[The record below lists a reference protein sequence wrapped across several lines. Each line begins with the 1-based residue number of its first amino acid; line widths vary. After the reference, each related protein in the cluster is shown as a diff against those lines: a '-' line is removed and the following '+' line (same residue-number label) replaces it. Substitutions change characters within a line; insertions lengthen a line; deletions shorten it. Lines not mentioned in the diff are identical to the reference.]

1 MLHDELGSL
10 APYFQSSHITEV
22 MVNGDTSV
30 FTETSDGIRYER
42 ELHPGELH
50 AIVERILLPLGKR
63 LDRVSPIVDARLRD
77 GSRLC
82 AVIPPVSTQGM
93 CVSIRRFTEQPLSL
107 EHFAPP
113 HVVQLL
119 LSAVQQRSNI
129 VVSGKT
135 GSGKTSLLNVLC
147 SHLHNNERVL
157 CLEDVRELRMHQPNA
172 VQLETRP
179 SSAEGVA
186 EISMTDLVRTA
197 LRLRPD
203 RLVIGEI
210 RGAEV
215 IDMLAALNTG
225 HSGSMST
232 CHAHSASQAL
242 GRIESL
248 MLQHC
253 PQWTREIIRDH
264 IGSAIDLV
272 VHVTRNAAGQRRISE
287 IVEVPQPFTGSV
299 SVVWNSTQQ
308 QLPRRQRL
316 AS

>member
-1 MLHDELGSL
+1 
-10 APYFQSSHITEV
+10 
-22 MVNGDTSV
+22 
-30 FTETSDGIRYER
+30 
-42 ELHPGELH
+42 
-50 AIVERILLPLGKR
+50 
-63 LDRVSPIVDARLRD
+63 
-77 GSRLC
+77 
-82 AVIPPVSTQGM
+82 M

-107 EHFAPP
+107 DHFAPP
-113 HVVQLL
+113 HVAQLL
-119 LSAVQQRSNI
+119 LNAVHQRSNI
-129 VVSGKT
+129 LVSGKT

-157 CLEDVRELRMHQPNA
+157 CLEDVRELRMRQPNA

-179 SSAEGVA
+179 SSAEGVT

-203 RLVIGEI
+203 RLVVGEI

-272 VHVTRNAAGQRRISE
+272 VHVARNAAGQRYISE

-299 SVVWNSTQQ
+299 AVIWNSTQQ
-308 QLPRRQRL
+308 QLPHRQRI

>member
-1 MLHDELGSL
+1 
-10 APYFQSSHITEV
+10 
-22 MVNGDTSV
+22 
-30 FTETSDGIRYER
+30 
-42 ELHPGELH
+42 
-50 AIVERILLPLGKR
+50 
-63 LDRVSPIVDARLRD
+63 
-77 GSRLC
+77 
-82 AVIPPVSTQGM
+82 
-93 CVSIRRFTEQPLSL
+93 
-107 EHFAPP
+107 
-113 HVVQLL
+113 
-119 LSAVQQRSNI
+119 
-129 VVSGKT
+129 
-135 GSGKTSLLNVLC
+135 
-147 SHLHNNERVL
+147 
-157 CLEDVRELRMHQPNA
+157 NA

-203 RLVIGEI
+203 RLVVGEI

-272 VHVTRNAAGQRRISE
+272 VHVTRNATGQRRISE

-299 SVVWNSTQQ
+299 TVVWNSAQQ

>member
-1 MLHDELGSL
+1 M
-10 APYFQSSHITEV
+10 I
-22 MVNGDTSV
+22 NGDTSV
-30 FTETSDGIRYER
+30 FTETSDGIHYER

-113 HVVQLL
+113 HVAQLL
-119 LSAVQQRSNI
+119 LNAVHQRSNI
-129 VVSGKT
+129 LVSGKT

-203 RLVIGEI
+203 RLVVGEI

-272 VHVTRNAAGQRRISE
+272 VHVTRNTAGQRYISE

-299 SVVWNSTQQ
+299 TVMWNSNQ
-308 QLPRRQRL
+308 QLPHRQRI

>member
-1 MLHDELGSL
+1 
-10 APYFQSSHITEV
+10 

-113 HVVQLL
+113 HVAQLL
-119 LSAVQQRSNI
+119 LNAVHQRSNI
-129 VVSGKT
+129 LVSGKT

-203 RLVIGEI
+203 RLVVGEI

-272 VHVTRNAAGQRRISE
+272 VHVTRNTAGQRYISE

-299 SVVWNSTQQ
+299 TVMWNSNQ
-308 QLPRRQRL
+308 QLPHRQRI

>member
-1 MLHDELGSL
+1 
-10 APYFQSSHITEV
+10 

-30 FTETSDGIRYER
+30 FTETSDGIQYER

-107 EHFAPP
+107 DHFAPP
-113 HVVQLL
+113 HVAQLL
-119 LSAVQQRSNI
+119 LNAVQQRSNI

-203 RLVIGEI
+203 RLVVGEI

>member
-10 APYFQSSHITEV
+10 APYFQSPHITEV
-22 MVNGDTSV
+22 MVNDDTSV

-50 AIVERILLPLGKR
+50 AIVGRILLPLGKR

-93 CVSIRRFTEQPLSL
+93 CVSIRRFTEHPLSL
-107 EHFAPP
+107 DHFAPP
-113 HVVQLL
+113 HVAQLL
-119 LSAVQQRSNI
+119 LNAVQQRSNI

-147 SHLHNNERVL
+147 SQLHNNERVL

-203 RLVIGEI
+203 RLVVGEI

-299 SVVWNSTQQ
+299 SVIWNSTQQ

>member
-1 MLHDELGSL
+1 
-10 APYFQSSHITEV
+10 

-107 EHFAPP
+107 EHFAAP

-119 LSAVQQRSNI
+119 LNAVQQRSNI

-203 RLVIGEI
+203 RLVVGEI

-248 MLQHC
+248 MLQNC

-272 VHVTRNAAGQRRISE
+272 VHVTRNATGQRHISE

-299 SVVWNSTQQ
+299 TVVWNSTQQ